1 MLSINLIQ
9 DNVTYDISQYSGDFT
24 LKDNIKSLGREFN
37 FTFTNNQYYD
47 TYSSWVSPE
56 MGDTVAVYDDG
67 ELIYQGQIIK
77 ESRIDVCNYNY
88 VCFDNAFYLNKN
100 QCRIQF
106 NNITVKQAIE
116 RLCSQENIPCKVDC
130 DINTKVTKIYNGE
143 IISKIIDDLLKL
155 DTDETGIK
163 YRREYNYGSLY
174 INAFK
179 YLKMIYD
186 KEPLVGDFNTTRSIE
201 NLANKIVIISGSE
214 KQVQIVS
221 TKSDEESIKKY
232 GQWTH
237 YEKVDKKK
245 KGNADKIAQ
254 QKLKELNKVKKECSL
269 TLWGDN
275 YVRSGRIL
283 KFNQPKIGLVGEF
296 LVTSCEHT
304 YKGDIHTMSCE
315 LEMNDIDE

>member
-1 MLSINLIQ
+1 MLSINVIQ
-9 DNVTYDISQYSGDFT
+9 NGVQSDISQYCGDFV
-24 LKDNIKSLGREFN
+24 LKDNIKSLGREFD
-37 FTFTNNQYYD
+37 FSFTNNQYYD
-47 TYSSWVSPE
+47 TYSSWVSLE
-56 MGDTVAVYDDG
+56 MGDTIVVYDDN

-77 ESRIDVCNYNY
+77 ENRTNICNYNY

-100 QCRIQF
+100 QTRIQF
-106 NNITVKQAIE
+106 NDITVKQAIE
-116 RLCSQENIPCKVDC
+116 QLCAKENIPCNVAC

-174 INAFK
+174 INAFNN
-179 YLKMIYD
+179 LKMRYD
-186 KEPLVGDFNTTRSIE
+186 KEPLVGDFNTRRSIE
-201 NLANKIVIISGSE
+201 KLANKVIIISGSE

-221 TKSDEESIKKY
+221 TKTDEDSVQKY

-237 YEKVDKKK
+237 YEKVDDKTKAK
-245 KGNADKIAQ
+245 ADIISER
-254 QKLKELNKVKKECSL
+254 KLKELNKVQRECNV

-283 KFNQPKIGLVGEF
+283 KFNQPKIGLVGEY
-296 LVTSCEHT
+296 LVKSCEHRYT
-304 YKGDIHTMSCE
+304 GSEHKMTCD
-315 LEMNDIDE
+315 LEMNENE

>member
-9 DNVTYDISQYSGDFT
+9 DSVVYDISQYAGNFT
-24 LKDNIKSLGREFN
+24 LKDNIKSLGREFD

-47 TYSSWVSPE
+47 TYSSWVSPN
-56 MGDTVAVYDDG
+56 MGDTIAVYDNG

-77 ESRIDVCNYNY
+77 ENRTAISNYDY

-116 RLCSQENIPCKVDC
+116 RLCNQENIPCKIDC
-130 DINTKVTKIYNGE
+130 EINTKVTKIYNGE

-186 KEPLVGDFNTTRSIE
+186 KQPLVGDFNISRSIE
-201 NLANKIVIISGSE
+201 NLANKIVIVSGSE
-214 KQVQIVS
+214 KQVQVVS
-221 TKSDEESIKKY
+221 TKTDDESIKKY

-237 YEKVDKKK
+237 YEKLDSKKK
-245 KGNADKIAQ
+245 AKADSIAQ
-254 QKLKELNKVKKECSL
+254 RKLNELNKVQRECSL

-283 KFNQPKIGLVGEF
+283 KFNQSKIGLVGEY
-296 LVTSCEHT
+296 LVTSCTHNYT
-304 YKGDIHTMSCE
+304 GDTHTMNCE
-315 LEMNDIDE
+315 LEMNDTDE